1 MRVDVITLFPEVFAA
16 LDASIPGRARAS
28 GALDLRTHQL
38 REHAI
43 NKHGQVDDAP
53 YGGEA
58 GMVLRPE
65 PLRDCLAAVLADPT
79 SAAKPVDSESGPNR
93 EPAAE
98 KTHGMQNPAALR
110 QAQGPRVPVFLMS
123 AQGKLFDQKKAQE
136 LAGLERFVVVCG
148 HYKGV
153 DQRFVDAHVDEE
165 ISIGDY
171 VLSGGEAGALV
182 VIDAVARLLPGV
194 LGDRESGDTDSFA
207 RPGRL
212 GWPVYTRPQEFEGR
226 EAPEVLLSGHHA
238 NIVAWRMLESLRLTR
253 ENRPDLLEHH
263 PVTPE
268 EDRLLNPKKK
278 RGTKSQER
286 ERPGDVE

>member
-1 MRVDVITLFPEVFAA
+1 MRIDVITLFPEVFAA

-65 PLRDCLAAVLADPT
+65 PLRDCLAAVLAN
-79 SAAKPVDSESGPNR
+79 SGGSESGPN
-93 EPAAE
+93 ENPTSK
-98 KTHGMQNPAALR
+98 KTPKI
-110 QAQGPRVPVFLMS
+110 PVFLMS
-123 AQGKLFDQKKAQE
+123 AQGKLFDQKKALE

-153 DQRFVDAHVDEE
+153 DQRFVDAYVDEE

-238 NIVAWRMLESLRLTR
+238 NIVAWRTLESLRLTR

-263 PVTPE
+263 PVTEVE
-268 EDRLLNPKKK
+268 EKLLNPKKK
-278 RGTKSQER
+278 KKKAES
-286 ERPGDVE
+286 